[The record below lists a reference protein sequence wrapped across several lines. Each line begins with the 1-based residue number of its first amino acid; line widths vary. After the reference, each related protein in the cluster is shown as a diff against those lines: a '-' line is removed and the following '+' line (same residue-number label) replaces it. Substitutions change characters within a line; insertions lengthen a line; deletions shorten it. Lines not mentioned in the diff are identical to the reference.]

1 MLLLRRR
8 GTSISE
14 ISDTMDLSVS
24 SVRSCLKGAYA
35 KLSME
40 HVAEESRELELERI
54 DEVMLA
60 YYEKAIDGD
69 EKAADIVFKAM
80 DRRAKLLGLD
90 APEKKKVDNT
100 FKIGWIDDE
109 QEHTPASGEFAQ
121 EDMRIVGS
129 NSPNDVDREHKKRS
143 AAEGLSQ
150 LAASNESI

>member
-1 MLLLRRR
+1 MTLTTERQTYMLLLRRR

-69 EKAADIVFKAM
+69 EKA
-80 DRRAKLLGLD
+80 AKLLGLD